1 MISSVLSQTTPLL
14 QANQS
19 YRTNELLSTVI
30 SLLNKTENSVTPV
43 GSSIDSNYIPVSAV
57 ISNALLFF
65 SLALSLLAALAA
77 MLVKQWARQY
87 ELGLGDQRRLSKQ
100 KARKRAFRH
109 HGLRKYHFSDIVMW
123 IPMILH
129 AALVLFF
136 VGIIPWLYMLHA
148 AIMAAVVALLGVG
161 ALIYLGTAI
170 IPTFQNS
177 APFIWP
183 MSFVLGSLLRPVI
196 GCWSWTRR
204 HVAAATAIAHDSNL
218 ASPNSRHQAELPP
231 KYIPS
236 YYSMSDQGDN
246 HNTKVGQESIDVYLL
261 TELLEHTDLNED
273 IDAVLDA
280 LRLSHPVGVDDNTI
294 LVERESLILH
304 RCRELAESCWED
316 EYNFEMVRSGFW
328 ARSVRL
334 CRFIEWY
341 YYQLSVNERRMMGE
355 WPKDTFAQALYKDAT
370 EIAIDRLND
379 RDKPFDDS
387 IFEDM
392 VLAYSTMSKLHHVRL
407 KEGEVC
413 TRCWTTGSLLSRD
426 TLVEMLR
433 THEFTED
440 PNLSHGKQR
449 GTQLVSSMLASNAD
463 CLVNYCPLSSHEAY
477 LQIIGPSVLNQAS
490 MLRVFMDPGE
500 TNYRTLRLYLIV
512 LKAKLSPVDPRVEF
526 FTSLENACKENG
538 QDSGEFKEILFN
550 TEANTRRHVPTG
562 NQRTLRAIRVV
573 EHFKG

>member
-1 MISSVLSQTTPLL
+1 M
-14 QANQS
+14 
-19 YRTNELLSTVI
+19 I

-43 GSSIDSNYIPVSAV
+43 GSSIDSSSIPVSAV

-65 SLALSLLAALAA
+65 SLTLSLLAALAA

-87 ELGLGDQRRLSKQ
+87 ELGLGDQRRIAMQ

-129 AALVLFF
+129 VALVLFF
-136 VGIIPWLYMLHA
+136 VGIVPWLYMLHT
-148 AIMAAVVALLGVG
+148 AIMTAVVALLGVG
-161 ALIYLGTAI
+161 ILVYLGTAI
-170 IPTFQNS
+170 IPTFQKS
-177 APFIWP
+177 APFVWP
-183 MSFVLGSLLRPVI
+183 MSFVLGSLLRPLI
-196 GCWSWTRR
+196 RCWSWTRR
-204 HVAAATAIAHDSNL
+204 HVAAATAIVCHSNPV
-218 ASPNSRHQAELPP
+218 SPNARHQAELPP
-231 KYIPS
+231 KYIIS
-236 YYSMSDQGDN
+236 YYSTSDQGDN

-280 LRLSHPVGVDDNTI
+280 LRLSHPMGVDDNTI
-294 LVERESLILH
+294 LVEKESLILH
-304 RCRELAESCWED
+304 RCRELAESYWEGD
-316 EYNFEMVRSGFW
+316 HDFEMIRSGFW

-341 YYQLSVNERRMMGE
+341 YYQLSVNERRTIGE
-355 WPKDTFAQALYKDAT
+355 WPKDTFAQALYKDAMD
-370 EIAIDRLND
+370 IALDRLDD

-392 VLAYSTMSKLHHVRL
+392 VVAYSAMSKLHHVRL

-413 TRCWTTGSLLSRD
+413 TRCWTTGLFTSRD
-426 TLVEMLR
+426 ALVEMLR
-433 THEFTED
+433 THAFTED
-440 PNLSHGKQR
+440 ANLSHGEHR

-477 LQIIGPSVLNQAS
+477 LQVIRRSMSNQVSLMRAY
-490 MLRVFMDPGE
+490 MDPGQ
-500 TNYRTLRLYLIV
+500 TNYRALRLYLIV
-512 LKAKLSPVDPRVEF
+512 LKAKLPPEDPRVEF
-526 FTSLENACKENG
+526 FTSMEDACKKDG
-538 QDSGEFKEILFN
+538 HDSEEFKETLFK
-550 TEANTRRHVPTG
+550 TDANTQRHIPTED
-562 NQRTLRAIRVV
+562 QRTLRAIRIV